1 MKVPFP
7 VTIEYVEMKPMEKD
21 EMLRNAGT
29 RSGGYSTCVQK
40 CLLSGANIMFSYDF
54 SFNVW
59 LALIM
64 SLDAPCETFDSPSS
78 NHEPDASIGPGW
90 ANIAPRWAHIA
101 PQGSPRVTKGHQGS
115 DRSDRSWTCKKTHHF
130 SSKIYHH
137 YHPQISPSDFHIF
150 FRASPQQLQLPLPVP
165 GCHVWAAGPMRCLW
179 KLDVLMISDVF
190 PPKKMWM
197 FWWFL
202 TCFPEKMDVGRCWM
216 SGYIWFFICWNVWV
230 ILTASCR
237 TWWRSVS
244 EPWPCQSLFQPQ
256 KPWRQ
261 TMQMPKFVG
270 CWCYIYIF
278 VSVHDCMWVCVALFN
293 VIVGFCT
300 WICFLCRFHQFRL
313 VNCGVAPVRHQDTMA
328 PVTRRPCA

>member
-1 MKVPFP
+1 
-7 VTIEYVEMKPMEKD
+7 
-21 EMLRNAGT
+21 
-29 RSGGYSTCVQK
+29 
-40 CLLSGANIMFSYDF
+40 MFSYDF

-64 SLDAPCETFDSPSS
+64 SLDAPCETFDSKNTELRGANIPSS
-78 NHEPDASIGPGW
+78 NHEPDASIGRIGRIGPEHEK
-90 ANIAPRWAHIA
+90 N
-101 PQGSPRVTKGHQGS
+101 
-115 DRSDRSWTCKKTHHF
+115 HHF

-150 FRASPQQLQLPLPVP
+150 FTGFSLNHLRASPQQLQLPLPVP

-179 KLDVLMISDVF
+179 KLDDEFCNVGCSDDFWCVSQ
-190 PPKKMWM
+190 KKWMWM

-202 TCFPEKMDVGRCWM
+202 MCFSEKMDVGRCWM
-216 SGYIWFFICWNVWV
+216 SGYIGFFICWNVWV

-261 TMQMPKFVG
+261 TMQMPNFVG
-270 CWCYIYIF
+270 CWCLIYIYLWVYTIVCEF
-278 VSVHDCMWVCVALFN
+278 VLLYLMLLLVFVHGSVFSADFISFVW
-293 VIVGFCT
+293 
-300 WICFLCRFHQFRL
+300 
-313 VNCGVAPVRHQDTMA
+313 
-328 PVTRRPCA
+328 

>member
-101 PQGSPRVTKGHQGS
+101 PQGSPRVTKGRIGRIGPEHAKKPTIFPP
-115 DRSDRSWTCKKTHHF
+115 RSTIITIPKYPQVIFTSFSAPVRS
-130 SSKIYHH
+130 SS
-137 YHPQISPSDFHIF
+137 SCPS
-150 FRASPQQLQLPLPVP
+150 
-165 GCHVWAAGPMRCLW
+165 RCLDATFERLVRW
-179 KLDVLMISDVF
+179 GAYES
-190 PPKKMWM
+190 WM

-202 TCFPEKMDVGRCWM
+202 MCFPPKKCGCSDDFSRVSQKKWMLDDVGWVDTFGFSYVEMFGLSSLHPAGPDEGASASHGHARACSSHRNLDDRRCKCQ
-216 SGYIWFFICWNVWV
+216 ILLVVDV
-230 ILTASCR
+230 I
-237 TWWRSVS
+237 
-244 EPWPCQSLFQPQ
+244 
-256 KPWRQ
+256 
-261 TMQMPKFVG
+261 
-270 CWCYIYIF
+270 YIYLWVYTIVCEF
-278 VSVHDCMWVCVALFN
+278 VLLYLMLLLVFVHGSVFSADFISFVW
-293 VIVGFCT
+293 
-300 WICFLCRFHQFRL
+300 
-313 VNCGVAPVRHQDTMA
+313 
-328 PVTRRPCA
+328 